1 MHTAGMAS
9 NPGPQDDGGPSSPT
23 WQHVD
28 TLEVTQ
34 IVLTILEAR
43 KTMPWATAATVS
55 RERRGGATY
64 VRVTLL
70 ESSPSATADGQEG
83 RGAGEIIAA
92 YAVRRLGD
100 DLANAFGDRDVIT
113 LK

>member
-1 MHTAGMAS
+1 MHTARMAS
-9 NPGPQDDGGPSSPT
+9 SSDTPDGDGSSPSA

-34 IVLTILEAR
+34 IVLAILEAR

-55 RERRGGATY
+55 RESHGAATH
-64 VRVTLL
+64 VRVALL
-70 ESSPSATADGQEG
+70 DGSPSAPADHAGQV
-83 RGAGEIIAA
+83 IAA
-92 YAVRRLGD
+92 FTARRLGE
-100 DLANAFGDRDVIT
+100 DLAHAFGDHDVIT